1 LRLGWFFL
9 PLSLGEAEEASPLGD
24 RAETGGRRRSVMK
37 VVAIN
42 SSPMMGKGNTALI
55 LTPFL
60 AGMEKAGAEVR
71 LFHTMKLEIRPCQG
85 EFHCWTRHPGE
96 CFQDDDVGDLLEEM
110 KGAEVWVFA
119 SPVFVDGISGPL
131 KTLLDR
137 MIPLIQPYVEM
148 RDDHS
153 RHPLRD
159 GTKRGKVALVSN
171 CGFWE
176 LDNFDPLLVHMEA
189 MCKNTHRE
197 FAGALLRP
205 HGPALRVM
213 RDQGE
218 PVGDVFEAA
227 ERAGREL
234 VEQGRMGAEVLK
246 TVSREL
252 LPRDIYTEQLNR
264 NFQAAIAKWDE
275 RRTKATSGRA
285 P

>member
-1 LRLGWFFL
+1 
-9 PLSLGEAEEASPLGD
+9 
-24 RAETGGRRRSVMK
+24 VK

-71 LFHTMKLEIRPCQG
+71 LFHTRKLDIRPCQG

-96 CFQDDDVGDLLEEM
+96 CFQEDDVGDLLEEM
-110 KGAEVWVFA
+110 KTAEIWVFA
-119 SPVFVDGISGPL
+119 SPVFVDGITGPL

-148 RDDHS
+148 RDDHC
-153 RHPLRD
+153 RHPLREA
-159 GTKRGKVALVSN
+159 TKGGQVVLVSN

-176 LDNFDPLLVHMEA
+176 LDNFDPLLVHMKA
-189 MCKNTHRE
+189 MCKNTGRE

-213 RDQGE
+213 RDQGM
-218 PVGDVFEAA
+218 PVDDVLEAA
-227 ERAGREL
+227 EAAGREL
-234 VEQGRMGAEVLK
+234 AESGSMRTDLLES
-246 TVSREL
+246 VSREL
-252 LPRDIYTEQLNR
+252 LPRDVYAEQLNQ
-264 NFQAAIAKWDE
+264 NFRTAIAKWSE
-275 RRTKATSGRA
+275 RRNQANSGRS

>member
-1 LRLGWFFL
+1 
-9 PLSLGEAEEASPLGD
+9 
-24 RAETGGRRRSVMK
+24 MKK

-42 SSPMMGKGNTALI
+42 SSPMMEKGNTALI

-60 AGMEKAGAEVR
+60 AGMEKARAEVQ
-71 LFHTMKLEIRPCQG
+71 LFYTSKLEIRPCQG

-96 CFQDDDVGDLLEEM
+96 CFQDDDVADVLRELR
-110 KGAEVWVFA
+110 KADIWVFA
-119 SPVFVDGISGPL
+119 SPVFVDGITGPM

-148 RDDHS
+148 RDGHC
-153 RHPLRD
+153 RHPRRED
-159 GTKRGKVALVSN
+159 TKGGQVVLVAN

-176 LDNFDPLLVHMEA
+176 MDNFDPLLVHMQA
-189 MCKNTHRE
+189 VCRNTDRG

-234 VEQGRMGAEVLK
+234 VEQGVMGADALK
-246 TVSREL
+246 AVSREL
-252 LPRDIYTEQLNR
+252 LPRDMYTEHLNR
-264 NFQAAIAKWDE
+264 NFHTAIAKWAE
-275 RRTKATSGRA
+275 RRKKATSGRA